1 MRLGSLLVGLGL
13 GAGVMYLLD
22 PERGERRRAML
33 RDQALHYR
41 LQGTD
46 VVGKRSRH
54 LRNRAKGVL
63 AEMRRDR
70 HAEVSDDLLV
80 ARVRSKMG
88 LVVSRPRAIEVT
100 ADHGRVMLSGPIAV
114 DEVDRL
120 LQTVSNVPGVEIVEN
135 WLEEYADNAAIES
148 SPGQNPR

>member
-13 GAGVMYLLD
+13 GAGLMYLMD
-22 PERGERRRAML
+22 PERGQRRRAML

-41 LQGTD
+41 LEGAG
-46 VVGKRSRH
+46 VARKRSRH
-54 LRNRAKGVL
+54 LRNRAKGLL

-70 HAEVSDDLLV
+70 RAEVSDDLLV

-100 ADHGRVMLSGPIAV
+100 ADRGRVLLSGPIAV

-135 WLEEYADNAAIES
+135 WLEEFEDTSVEPS
-148 SPGQNPR
+148 SRQNPR

>member
-13 GAGVMYLLD
+13 GAGVMYLMD
-22 PERGERRRAML
+22 PERGVRRRAML
-33 RDQALHYR
+33 RAQALHYR
-41 LQGTD
+41 LHGTD

-63 AEMRRDR
+63 AELRRDR

-100 ADHGRVMLSGPIAV
+100 ADRGRVMLSGPIAV

-135 WLEEYADNAAIES
+135 WLEEFADTSVEPTS
-148 SPGQNPR
+148 RQNPR

>member
-13 GAGVMYLLD
+13 GAGVMYLMD
-22 PERGERRRAML
+22 PERGVRRRAML
-33 RDQALHYR
+33 RAQALHYR
-41 LQGTD
+41 LHGTD
-46 VVGKRSRH
+46 VVSKRSRH

-63 AEMRRDR
+63 AELRRDR
-70 HAEVSDDLLV
+70 HAEVTDDLLV

-100 ADHGRVMLSGPIAV
+100 ADRGRVMLSGPIAV

-135 WLEEYADNAAIES
+135 WLEEFEDTSVEPTS
-148 SPGQNPR
+148 RQNPR